1 MARKAIVDRNT
12 VLQLLK
18 EGKTSQSIATQFGVS
33 RQAIDLYRKEFTRDG
48 LLQSSSSPPPTATP
62 PPPSVTETPVP
73 VTAPAPASKTAAPIN
88 PNDIPLDQ
96 MIELLI
102 SALAA
107 LKRQPQLE
115 AQLARYQRDYEELFK
130 QIEQLEQ
137 QVKKRKEQEDRF
149 LQAQHGDDQVKEQAR
164 NSNIE

>member
-33 RQAIDLYRKEFTRDG
+33 RQAIDLYRKEFLHNG
-48 LLQSSSSPPPTATP
+48 LLQSSSAPLPTATP
-62 PPPSVTETPVP
+62 PLPAVTETPVP
-73 VTAPAPASKTAAPIN
+73 VPAPALAPKKAEPIN

-102 SALAA
+102 RALAA

-115 AQLARYQRDYEELFK
+115 AQLARYQHDYEELFK
-130 QIEQLEQ
+130 QIDQLEE

-149 LQAQHGDDQVKEQAR
+149 LQAQHGNGQVK
-164 NSNIE
+164 